1 MYTIMFW
8 NKYNEALIINEPYTS
23 KLNFWHLSRSMG
35 SRKRHSY

>member
-23 KLNFWHLSRSMG
+23 QLSFDT
-35 SRKRHSY
+35 Y